1 MGPVAASADAGD
13 VAELVGRFLLGEF
26 FRGKGL
32 TGLGGIDVE
41 ADGTLVERLD
51 DVVAIG
57 IKDVHQAPV
66 VDHATVT
73 VDFDDH
79 VADSVDALAVGTA
92 VVGGAHAQEAVA
104 VLGVVKGVRVVGV
117 ARRETT
123 IEDLAA
129 DEVVLGVVLAVAPGE
144 RTVLG
149 LLEAHEVAGLPRVFR
164 VADFLVEEPP
174 ADFARGVDD
183 ADVGVEGPFHGTARR
198 VVPGEAGAERN
209 RALQLAVD
217 EIETVLEFL
226 VNLLHLDVEGTR
238 LVGHAGRERV
248 DAGGV
253 EAVGVGELF
262 ALALMGAGVAHLD
275 RVLPVGIETEDGHA
289 RVRLELGAGDLVL
302 DLLAL
307 GLRDDADRDVGEF
320 VAAVADDG
328 GERSHLV
335 GIDDDFA
342 DVALDGIADVG
353 ARGAAGGERR
363 GADDENGE

>member
-123 IEDLAA
+123 IE
-129 DEVVLGVVLAVAPGE
+129 VLRPMSRTWRSSGRSPGE

-149 LLEAHEVAGLPRVFR
+149 LLEAHEVA
-164 VADFLVEEPP
+164 D
-174 ADFARGVDD
+174 
-183 ADVGVEGPFHGTARR
+183 FHGFSVSPISWSRTTSGFRPWCR
-198 VVPGEAGAERN
+198 
-209 RALQLAVD
+209 
-217 EIETVLEFL
+217 
-226 VNLLHLDVEGTR
+226 
-238 LVGHAGRERV
+238 
-248 DAGGV
+248 
-253 EAVGVGELF
+253 
-262 ALALMGAGVAHLD
+262 
-275 RVLPVGIETEDGHA
+275 
-289 RVRLELGAGDLVL
+289 
-302 DLLAL
+302 
-307 GLRDDADRDVGEF
+307 
-320 VAAVADDG
+320 
-328 GERSHLV
+328 
-335 GIDDDFA
+335 
-342 DVALDGIADVG
+342 
-353 ARGAAGGERR
+353 
-363 GADDENGE
+363 